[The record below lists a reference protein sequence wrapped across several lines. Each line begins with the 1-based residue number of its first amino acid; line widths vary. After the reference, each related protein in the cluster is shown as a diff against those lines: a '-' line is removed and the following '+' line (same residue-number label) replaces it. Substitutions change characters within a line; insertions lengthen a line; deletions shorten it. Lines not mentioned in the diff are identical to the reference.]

1 MMRRWSSVRA
11 GFGSA
16 VTALLLAACAHQP
29 AREAVLAPQGAPG
42 GRGAAS
48 RSVDLSGTWQ
58 LDARSTGREM
68 PYDRGGMMP
77 GTRVGMPGGGSFGGR
92 TGGYPRDGLDERMRR
107 DSLPQDSLARD
118 SIMRELGRLVI
129 AQTDTALTFTVG
141 RAAPLTVFT
150 DWRETR
156 IPGRYGPWDV
166 TFVTGQWHGTRFEVR
181 RVLPSHTVIVESYAL
196 SRNGRQLTVTT
207 RIAEKSDEGGEILP
221 REGRRVYDRVMAP
234 PATGDSTP

>member
-1 MMRRWSSVRA
+1 MLRFSNNDAYEEEYDTVSSFRRFFYA
-11 GFGSA
+11 GVLFIAAGCICLKPA
-16 VTALLLAACAHQP
+16 V
-29 AREAVLAPQGAPG
+29 EAGP
-42 GRGAAS
+42 
-48 RSVDLSGTWQ
+48 
-58 LDARSTGREM
+58 
-68 PYDRGGMMP
+68 
-77 GTRVGMPGGGSFGGR
+77 
-92 TGGYPRDGLDERMRR
+92 
-107 DSLPQDSLARD
+107 LPQDSLARD